1 MSVVRRYAKGGL
13 ISLFISLL
21 LLGGITVHA
30 VTQVQCYG
38 RLINYVGIVRGA
50 TQRLVKLELM
60 DQPGDGLVEYLD
72 GILADLSGEGGE
84 YGLPNPKDA
93 AYRRE
98 LEELKGMWVQ
108 VKDHIDAYRAGAEDS
123 GPLLTLSE
131 RYFEQANDTVFAAE
145 AYTCLLY
152 TSRCV

>member
-60 DQPGDGLVEYLD
+60 DQPSDGLVEYLD
-72 GILADLSGEGGE
+72 GILADLSGEAGNTACRTPRTRRTGGSWR
-84 YGLPNPKDA
+84 NS
-93 AYRRE
+93 
-98 LEELKGMWVQ
+98 
-108 VKDHIDAYRAGAEDS
+108 RACG
-123 GPLLTLSE
+123 
-131 RYFEQANDTVFAAE
+131 
-145 AYTCLLY
+145 
-152 TSRCV
+152 SR